1 MSSTSI
7 VFELWNRFSH
17 TSRHKQVAIFN
28 SQHLHKSWFNFNT
41 LPIYYL
47 QFWEKK
53 NEKMICNQQGFRCF
67 DRNHQHWTSH
77 IVPWR
82 TLALNP
88 GVFAVSVIILFHI
101 YIQHLH
107 ASISVPL
114 INRSSTQKISAHHPS
129 HYLLPCGDLLL
140 WSCSEIPTRIS

>member
-41 LPIYYL
+41 LFQYIT
-47 QFWEKK
+47 FNSERKK
-53 NEKMICNQQGFRCF
+53 IICNQQGFRCF

-140 WSCSEIPTRIS
+140 WSCSEIPTRFS